1 MVYYLLVTVKK
12 QELFIVTQEVI
23 TLIRLLEI
31 QDKSLLDM
39 NFPKKQ

>member
-1 MVYYLLVTVKK
+1 MVYYLLVTVKE